1 MKTPAL
7 LLLVALPPA
16 ARGQYEAFSYP
27 ACTGPNQYLDVSTLR
42 CYDCPT
48 NTAPD
53 SLGTSCQCSGSRAL
67 SNGDTTTGSCNE
79 CPAGHAATRDGRSCL
94 LCNSA
99 STIST
104 SQIVP
109 GFVRRTCECP
119 AGSGQVLVERDENG
133 ALLPSFECR
142 RCPTGQQPSNGVCVD
157 CSDALMQATAASG
170 YVCTC
175 PSPAFTNRLHPGGLW
190 GRDVSCVYQPEGS
203 TRPDSIRLDFK
214 KEFDAI
220 LPRQG
225 ASLSESV
232 ADSIA
237 IMQLLEPSFAACRR
251 AIAAPEPNRQTL
263 LAGTRACQAVGNLC
277 VLANY
282 DENNNACKAFEY
294 LKASNAL
301 NSVDNNDNWVR
312 LHACPWPSP
321 FACMPMAIPIC
332 MHAHGHP
339 HLHAGAATPRPPLRS
354 GRPGIHASSSVHTVN
369 ARAAHCG
376 RLKATLPAG
385 GLQPER
391 HVPRPAG
398 TP

>member
-1 MKTPAL
+1 MNSSSRLDQRQALKELMKALDLRL

-16 ARGQYEAFSYP
+16 ARGQYDAFSYP

-67 SNGDTTTGSCNE
+67 SDGDTTTGSCNA
-79 CPAGHAATRDGRSCL
+79 CPANQAATRDGRSCL
-94 LCNSA
+94 LCNGI
-99 STIST
+99 STIYT
-104 SQIVP
+104 SQIVA
-109 GFVRRTCECP
+109 GFVRGTCGCP

-157 CSDALMQATAASG
+157 CSDALMQATATSG
-170 YVCTC
+170 YVCAC
-175 PSPAFTNRLHPGGLW
+175 PSPAFTNRLHTGGLW
-190 GRDVSCVYQPEGS
+190 GRDESCVYQPEGS

-214 KEFDAI
+214 KDFDAI
-220 LPRQG
+220 LPGQG

-232 ADSIA
+232 TDSIA
-237 IMQLLEPSFAACRR
+237 IMQLFEPNFAACRR

-282 DENNNACKAFEY
+282 DEDNYACKC
-294 LKASNAL
+294 SPHGAL
-301 NSVDNNDNWVR
+301 LSPQVR
-312 LHACPWPSP
+312 A
-321 FACMPMAIPIC
+321 
-332 MHAHGHP
+332 
-339 HLHAGAATPRPPLRS
+339 RQLR
-354 GRPGIHASSSVHTVN
+354 
-369 ARAAHCG
+369 
-376 RLKATLPAG
+376 
-385 GLQPER
+385 
-391 HVPRPAG
+391 
-398 TP
+398 

>member
-1 MKTPAL
+1 MNEESVPPRPTVPMKELMKALDLRL

-16 ARGQYEAFSYP
+16 ARGQYDAFSYP

-67 SNGDTTTGSCNE
+67 SDGDTTTGSCNA
-79 CPAGHAATRDGRSCL
+79 CPANQAATRDGRSCL
-94 LCNSA
+94 LCNGT
-99 STIST
+99 STIYT
-104 SQIVP
+104 SQIMP
-109 GFVRRTCECP
+109 GFVRRTCGCP

-157 CSDALMQATAASG
+157 CSDALMQATATSG
-170 YVCTC
+170 YVCAC
-175 PSPAFTNRLHPGGLW
+175 PSPAFTNRLHTGGLW
-190 GRDVSCVYQPEGS
+190 GRDESCVYQPEGS

-214 KEFDAI
+214 KDFDAI
-220 LPRQG
+220 LPGQG

-232 ADSIA
+232 TDSIA
-237 IMQLLEPSFAACRR
+237 IMQLFEPNFAACRR

-282 DENNNACKAFEY
+282 DEDNYACK
-294 LKASNAL
+294 
-301 NSVDNNDNWVR
+301 
-312 LHACPWPSP
+312 CSP
-321 FACMPMAIPIC
+321 RRHPLPTGVCSPTTMKTM
-332 MHAHGHP
+332 MHA
-339 HLHAGAATPRPPLRS
+339 RRS
-354 GRPGIHASSSVHTVN
+354 SI
-369 ARAAHCG
+369 
-376 RLKATLPAG
+376 
-385 GLQPER
+385 
-391 HVPRPAG
+391 
-398 TP
+398 

>member
-94 LCNSA
+94 LCNNA

-175 PSPAFTNRLHPGGLW
+175 PSPAFTNRLHTGGLW